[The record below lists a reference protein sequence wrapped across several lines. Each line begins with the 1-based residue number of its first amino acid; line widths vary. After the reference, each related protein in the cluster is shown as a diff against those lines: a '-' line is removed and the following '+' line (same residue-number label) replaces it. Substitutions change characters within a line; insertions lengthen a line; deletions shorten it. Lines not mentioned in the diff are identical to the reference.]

1 MRSDSFEQDTFGALE
16 NSMGIYVSK
25 WSVRPCSSVHFGYFI
40 RTFQHQRRY
49 DIFDRDLEEFKAMMR
64 RLSQQQ
70 GLIQNNIT
78 QITTKYSEFLHKAYK
93 YHIMSEVLPKEK
105 RQHTE
110 NIMIGL
116 YTNCTNTGRN
126 DGSAFHM
133 HLMLPPSWLSIRS
146 STEEIRVVMS
156 QLHRSTLQQQHTTSE
171 VQAILVKL
179 CGTFKSVLDTFRPSN
194 CITLREELDLMVK
207 AGRCTVPNAWM
218 ALSSCVKILTW
229 AKGKWDEI
237 ISKGV
242 SQVGDLFSYSWD
254 TLLESI
260 RRFRFRFV
268 LQCCAN
274 TWPQLQR
281 RSVLKKKKRKRKR
294 KNVAKERANESNG
307 LAEERS
313 EKGGLSHKGKYD
325 YEPARSIMRSAV
337 KAVLNG
343 EDSTPV
349 VADQFGIP
357 TRTLRRYVAKEREK
371 SE

>member
-1 MRSDSFEQDTFGALE
+1 MC
-16 NSMGIYVSK
+16 VS
-25 WSVRPCSSVHFGYFI
+25 SN
-40 RTFQHQRRY
+40 
-49 DIFDRDLEEFKAMMR
+49 M
-64 RLSQQQ
+64 
-70 GLIQNNIT
+70 
-78 QITTKYSEFLHKAYK
+78 TKYLTRASR
-93 YHIMSEVLPKEK
+93 S
-105 RQHTE
+105 
-110 NIMIGL
+110 
-116 YTNCTNTGRN
+116 NTG
-126 DGSAFHM
+126 
-133 HLMLPPSWLSIRS
+133 
-146 STEEIRVVMS
+146 
-156 QLHRSTLQQQHTTSE
+156 
-171 VQAILVKL
+171 
-179 CGTFKSVLDTFRPSN
+179 
-194 CITLREELDLMVK
+194 
-207 AGRCTVPNAWM
+207 TVPNAWM